1 MARTAARLPRSS
13 SMTVSSRL
21 AVLFAAAGLVAL
33 GLSCFVEVNDTD
45 PATTC
50 APAPSLVPAPP
61 SRAEP
66 LPVEASVLLAAPKV
80 VTPRMIPPAGPEPAR
95 PPTDEADPEA
105 QLIAGN
111 VDLATQ
117 AIELAQRRAA
127 DAPGLAAAEDDYAL
141 AAARQSQRARE
152 AGYPSADAN

>member
-1 MARTAARLPRSS
+1 
-13 SMTVSSRL
+13 MTVSSRL

-33 GLSCFVEVNDTD
+33 GLSCFVEVNDAD

-80 VTPRMIPPAGPEPAR
+80 VTPRTIPPAGAEPSR
-95 PPTDEADPEA
+95 PPTPTDEADPEA

-152 AGYPSADAN
+152 AGYPSSDAN